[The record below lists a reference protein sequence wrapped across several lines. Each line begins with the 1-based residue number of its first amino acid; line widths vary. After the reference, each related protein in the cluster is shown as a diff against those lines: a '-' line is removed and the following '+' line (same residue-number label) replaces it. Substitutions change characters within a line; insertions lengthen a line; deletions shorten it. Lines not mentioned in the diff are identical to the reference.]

1 MYRREQT
8 PRTKEKISQAMKAK
22 HAQRTPEEKAA
33 IAQKQSDTMKRIWA
47 DVPPHVTM
55 NDYLGIEDS
64 EDE

>member
-1 MYRREQT
+1 
-8 PRTKEKISQAMKAK
+8 MKAK

-55 NDYLGIEDS
+55 NDYLGIDDS